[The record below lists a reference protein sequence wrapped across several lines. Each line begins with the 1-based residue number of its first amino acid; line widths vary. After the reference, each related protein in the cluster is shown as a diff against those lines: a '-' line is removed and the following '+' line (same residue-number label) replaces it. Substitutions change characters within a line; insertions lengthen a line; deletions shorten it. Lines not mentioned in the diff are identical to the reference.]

1 MRAVFSPRNL
11 VLLGALALGVSA
23 TSCSATR
30 DTRTD
35 GPFYVAITDKT
46 PAALMGDQ
54 GGVYQVKRSIA
65 LPLGDRP
72 EIPQLKPYPGGVW
85 YTPADLRVQ
94 MDYVITNLED
104 KDVTVELLV
113 DGWNEFIY
121 YSPQVQLDDEGMVQA
136 DRSCVDRMIIIPAKG
151 RAEGRVSF
159 DDFER
164 MAQALAAIENKAPN
178 PFHVVEPSTS
188 FDDPLIKPY
197 MPDVIDGISGFDLS
211 LRTTEP
217 VRVVVEATTEL
228 VDLKGVLVEEG
239 TVSHHRRPGRE
250 WKPTVAAPM

>member
-1 MRAVFSPRNL
+1 M
-11 VLLGALALGVSA
+11 GALALGVSA
-23 TSCSATR
+23 SSCGGTR
-30 DTRTD
+30 DSRTN

-54 GGVYQVKRSIA
+54 GGVYQVRRSIPI
-65 LPLGDRP
+65 PLGEKPD
-72 EIPQLKPYPGGVW
+72 IPGLKPYPGGVW

-94 MDYVITNLED
+94 MSYVITNMED

-113 DGWNEFIY
+113 DGWNEFIW
-121 YSPQVQLDDEGMVQA
+121 YSPQVKLDDEGQVQA
-136 DRSCVDRMIIIPAKG
+136 DRSCVDRHIIIPAKS

-197 MPDVIDGISGFDLS
+197 MPEVIDGITGFDLS
-211 LRTTEP
+211 LRATEP
-217 VRVVVEATTEL
+217 VRVVVEATLEL

-239 TVSHHRRPGRE
+239 TDSKNRRSSKKELQPV
-250 WKPTVAAPM
+250 VAAPAM